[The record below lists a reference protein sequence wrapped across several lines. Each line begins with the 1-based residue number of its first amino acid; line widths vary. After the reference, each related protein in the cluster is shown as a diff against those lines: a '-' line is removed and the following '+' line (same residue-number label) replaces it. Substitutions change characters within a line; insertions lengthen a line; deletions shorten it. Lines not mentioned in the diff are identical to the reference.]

1 MNQEIQSILARVDH
15 TLLAQSAT
23 WNEIKAICDDG
34 VKYGCASVCI
44 PASLCEAGG
53 GVRGRQDRHLH
64 RHRLPQRL

>member
-23 WNEIKAICDDG
+23 WNEIKVICDDG

-44 PASLCEAGG
+44 PACLCEAGG
-53 GVRGRQDRHLH
+53 GVRGRQGCHLH

>member
-1 MNQEIQSILARVDH
+1 MNQEIQSILAKVDH

-44 PASLCEAGG
+44 PCLLYTSPSPRD
-53 GVRGRQDRHLH
+53 RG
-64 RHRLPQRL
+64 

>member
-34 VKYGCASVCI
+34 VKYGCAS
-44 PASLCEAGG
+44 G